1 MDTLA
6 NRPEIGIG
14 GTMGGLM
21 GSIISTTPI
30 LQFLSALFGVI
41 IGIATIIS
49 MTYKFLKWRKG
60 IK

>member
-21 GSIISTTPI
+21 GSIISTTPV
-30 LQFLSALFGVI
+30 LQFLSALFGVV
-41 IGIATIIS
+41 IGVATIIS
-49 MTYKFLKWRKG
+49 MTYKFIKW
-60 IK
+60 IKEA